1 MSKADISKNAA
12 ATLAYGGL
20 LDRMVNR
27 IRQSLELKEILAATV
42 VEIRS
47 FLQTDRVK
55 VYRFHPDGSG
65 QVIAE
70 SIDRNRLP
78 SLLDLNFP
86 AGDIPPAS
94 REMLI
99 KAGQRSIVDIAA
111 QQITLSRLE
120 HPITTAD
127 LTIGEVY
134 RQPIADILK
143 RPVDPCHVEYL
154 TAMGV
159 QSSLVVPIFHQSNLW
174 GLLVSHHSQPQAF
187 SQEDL
192 QIVQLVADQLSIAI
206 AQSELLAQT
215 REQVRREAMI
225 NQISSLL
232 HSPRNMEEILQ
243 LGLERIVRA
252 VQGSGGRLYLMANDN
267 SAPVLYTCGSQ
278 TAALLNGDQPS
289 LLEETPFWQQ
299 LMKGENQPHQTGNY
313 HNLQVISDLY
323 QEEQLKSVAWIFG
336 RTRIRGL
343 LVMPLQYSQESI
355 GCLTI
360 FRDAIDTEINWGGYW
375 EKDERQ
381 QLPRKS
387 FQLWREQRKNQPP
400 KWTRED
406 IDLVQSLGI
415 HLGMA
420 VMQNRLY
427 QVQKRNLELN
437 AARVAAEEASRLKS
451 NFIAT
456 TSHELRTPLAS
467 TLNFLQLLKEG
478 YYDDE
483 EQLKK
488 YIQLAH
494 QSANNLVNIIN
505 DVLDIAKIEAGRMTV
520 DLEPVSLMP
529 LLEEQR
535 NLLGL
540 ESQRRGIKLVIEC
553 ECDRVLADKDK
564 LRQVL
569 TNLVSNAFKFTE
581 TGEVR
586 VSAIKRATEGLV
598 EISVTDTGIGITTS
612 EPESLFEPF
621 VQEDGTIKRHYGGT
635 GLGLAICKR
644 LIELMG
650 GKIYLKSPG
659 KNGGTTVTFT
669 LPDVEGELTA

>member
-1 MSKADISKNAA
+1 MSNADISKNPGT
-12 ATLAYGGL
+12 TLDYGGL
-20 LDRMVNR
+20 LHRIVNR
-27 IRQSLELKEILAATV
+27 IRQSLELKEILSATV
-42 VEIRS
+42 AETRS

-70 SIDRNRLP
+70 SVYQNRLP

-86 AGDIPPAS
+86 AGDIPPGS

-99 KAGQRSIVDIAA
+99 KAGQRSIVDVAA

-120 HPITTAD
+120 DPITTGD

-159 QSSLVVPIFHQSNLW
+159 QSSLVVPILYQNNLW
-174 GLLVSHHSQPQAF
+174 GLLASHHSQPQAF
-187 SQEDL
+187 SEEAL
-192 QIVQLVADQLSIAI
+192 AVVQLVADQLSIAI

-252 VQGSGGRLYLMANDN
+252 VQGSGGRLYLMPRE
-267 SAPVLYTCGSQ
+267 STAPVLYTCGAQ
-278 TAALLNGDQPS
+278 TATILNGDQPS

-299 LMKGENQPHQTGNY
+299 LMAGKNQPGQTGN
-313 HNLQVISDLY
+313 HKGLQVITDLY
-323 QEEQLKSVAWIFG
+323 QEEELKSVTWIFG

-415 HLGMA
+415 HLAMA
-420 VMQNRLY
+420 MMQNRLY
-427 QVQKRNLELN
+427 QAQKHNLELN
-437 AARVAAEEASRLKS
+437 AARAAAEEASRLKS

-456 TSHELRTPLAS
+456 TSHELRTPLTAV
-467 TLNFLQLLKEG
+467 LNFLQLLKEG
-478 YYDDE
+478 YYDNE

-535 NLLGL
+535 NLFGL

-569 TNLVSNAFKFTE
+569 INLLSNAFKFTQ

-586 VSAIKRATEGLV
+586 VSSLKRAREAIV

-621 VQEDGTIKRHYGGT
+621 VQEDSSIKRHYGGT

-644 LIELMG
+644 LVELMG
-650 GKIYLKSPG
+650 GQIYLKSPG
-659 KNGGTTVTFT
+659 KNEGTTVTFT

>member
-1 MSKADISKNAA
+1 MSNADISNNAA

-20 LDRMVNR
+20 LHRIVNR
-27 IRQSLELKEILAATV
+27 IRQSLELKEILSATV
-42 VEIRS
+42 AETRS

-70 SIDRNRLP
+70 SIHQNRLP

-86 AGDIPPAS
+86 ASDIPPAS
-94 REMLI
+94 REMFI
-99 KAGQRSIVDIAA
+99 KAGQRSIVDVAA
-111 QQITLSRLE
+111 QQITLSRVE
-120 HPITTAD
+120 HPIATAQ

-143 RPVDPCHVEYL
+143 RPVEPCHVEYL

-159 QSSLVVPIFHQSNLW
+159 QSSLVVPILCQNNLW

-187 SQEDL
+187 SEEAL
-192 QIVQLVADQLSIAI
+192 AIVQLVADQLSIAI
-206 AQSELLAQT
+206 AQSQMLHQT
-215 REQVRREAMI
+215 REQVRREAII

-232 HSPRNMEEILQ
+232 HSPRNIDEILQ

-252 VQGSGGRLYLMANDN
+252 VQGSGGRLYLIASEN
-267 SAPVLYTCGSQ
+267 SAAVLFTCGSQ
-278 TAALLNGDQPS
+278 TAALLNGDHPS

-299 LMKGENQPHQTGNY
+299 LMTGVNQTGNR
-313 HNLQVISDLY
+313 HSLQVIADLY
-323 QEEQLKSVAWIFG
+323 QEEELKSVAWIFG
-336 RTRIRGL
+336 RTRIRGM
-343 LVMPLQYSQESI
+343 LVMPLHYSQECI

-375 EKDERQ
+375 EKDARQ
-381 QLPRKS
+381 QQPRQS
-387 FQLWREQRKNQPP
+387 FQLWREQRKNQPAQ
-400 KWTRED
+400 WTRED

-415 HLGMA
+415 HLAMA

-437 AARVAAEEASRLKS
+437 AARAAAEEASRLKS

-467 TLNFLQLLKEG
+467 TLNFLQLLNEG
-478 YYDDE
+478 YYDN
-483 EQLKK
+483 EQQFKK

-520 DLEPVSLMP
+520 DLQPVSLIP

-535 NLLGL
+535 NLFSL

-581 TGEVR
+581 TGVVR
-586 VSAIKRATEGLV
+586 VSAIKRESEAQA

-644 LIELMG
+644 LVELMG
-650 GKIYLKSPG
+650 GQIYLKSPG
-659 KNGGTTVTFT
+659 KDGGTTVTFT
-669 LPDVEGELTA
+669 LLDVAAELTA

>member
-1 MSKADISKNAA
+1 MSNADISKNAA

-20 LDRMVNR
+20 LHRMVNR

-42 VEIRS
+42 AETRS

-70 SIDRNRLP
+70 SIYRNRLP

-86 AGDIPPAS
+86 AGDIPPSA
-94 REMLI
+94 REMFI
-99 KAGQRSIVDIAA
+99 KAGQRSIVDVAA

-120 HPITTAD
+120 HPMTTGD
-127 LTIGEVY
+127 LTSGEVY

-159 QSSLVVPIFHQSNLW
+159 QSSLVVPIFHQNNIW
-174 GLLVSHHSQPQAF
+174 GLLASHHSQPQTF
-187 SQEDL
+187 SEEDL
-192 QIVQLVADQLSIAI
+192 QVVQLVADQLSIAI
-206 AQSELLAQT
+206 AQSELLHQT
-215 REQVRREAMI
+215 RQQVRREAII

-243 LGLERIVRA
+243 LGLERVVRA
-252 VQGSGGRLYLMANDN
+252 VQGSGGRLYLMATEN
-267 SAPVLYTCGSQ
+267 SPAFLYTWGSQ
-278 TAALLNGDQPS
+278 TAALFNGDHPS
-289 LLEETPFWQQ
+289 LLEETPFWQK
-299 LMKGENQPHQTGNY
+299 LIPGANQPSQTENR
-313 HNLQVISDLY
+313 NSLQVINDLY
-323 QEEQLKSVAWIFG
+323 QEEELKSVAWIFG

-343 LVMPLQYSQESI
+343 LVMPLHYSQEPI

-375 EKDERQ
+375 DKDERQ
-381 QLPRKS
+381 QQPRQS
-387 FQLWREQRKNQPP
+387 FQLWREQRKNQPA

-415 HLGMA
+415 HLAMA

-427 QVQKRNLELN
+427 QAQKRNLELN
-437 AARVAAEEASRLKS
+437 AARTAAEEASRLKS

-467 TLNFLQLLKEG
+467 TLNFLQLLNEG
-478 YYDDE
+478 YYDNE
-483 EQLKK
+483 EQFKK
-488 YIQLAH
+488 YIQLAY

-529 LLEEQR
+529 LLEEQA
-535 NLLGL
+535 NLFSV
-540 ESQRRGIKLVIEC
+540 ESQRRGIQLSIEC
-553 ECDRVLADKDK
+553 ECDCVLADKDK

-586 VSAIKRATEGLV
+586 VRVSKRVSEAIV

-612 EPESLFEPF
+612 DPEFLFEPF

-644 LIELMG
+644 LVELMG
-650 GKIYLKSPG
+650 GQIYLKSLG
-659 KNGGTTVTFT
+659 KDGGTKVTFT
-669 LPDVEGELTA
+669 LPYLAAELTP

>member
-12 ATLAYGGL
+12 AILAYGGL

-94 REMLI
+94 REMFV
-99 KAGQRSIVDIAA
+99 KAGQRSIVDVAG

-127 LTIGEVY
+127 LTMGEVY

-159 QSSLVVPIFHQSNLW
+159 QSSLVVPIFHQNNLW
-174 GLLVSHHSQPQAF
+174 GLLASHHSQPQAF

-252 VQGSGGRLYLMANDN
+252 VQGSGGRLYLMASDN

-343 LVMPLQYSQESI
+343 LVMPLHYSQESI

-381 QLPRKS
+381 QLPRQS
-387 FQLWREQRKNQPP
+387 FQLWREQRNNQPP
-400 KWTRED
+400 QWTRED

-415 HLGMA
+415 HLAMA

-467 TLNFLQLLKEG
+467 TLNLLQLLNEG
-478 YYDDE
+478 YYDNE

-505 DVLDIAKIEAGRMTV
+505 DVLDIAKIESGRMTV
-520 DLEPVSLMP
+520 DLEPVNLMP

-540 ESQRRGIKLVIEC
+540 ESQRRGITLVIES

-564 LRQVL
+564 LRQIL

-586 VSAIKRATEGLV
+586 ISAIKRPSEGMV
-598 EISVTDTGIGITTS
+598 EISVIDTGIGITTS

-644 LIELMG
+644 LVELMRG
-650 GKIYLKSPG
+650 QIYLKSPG
-659 KNGGTTVTFT
+659 KDGGTTVTFT
-669 LPDVEGELTA
+669 LPDVEGELTS